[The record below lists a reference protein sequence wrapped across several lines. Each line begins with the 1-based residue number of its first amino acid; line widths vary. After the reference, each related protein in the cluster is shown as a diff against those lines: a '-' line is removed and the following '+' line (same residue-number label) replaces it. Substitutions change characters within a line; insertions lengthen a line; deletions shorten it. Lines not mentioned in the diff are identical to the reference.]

1 MIPFGNTFVARFVVE
16 GHGDAHP
23 LVPNDTSENRAQN
36 RRVEVTIRQS
46 QLELDS
52 VEEAMA
58 AYAAPESREVRASPR
73 QEPESALD
81 EPAEST
87 AQEPVP
93 EQPKSRIDL
102 IREGIE
108 GA

>member
-1 MIPFGNTFVARFVVE
+1 MIQIETQSDSIVIRIREKGSFPSGTALFDPARRSHDTPE
-16 GHGDAHP
+16 SDRARLGRGGDGR
-23 LVPNDTSENRAQN
+23 L
-36 RRVEVTIRQS
+36 
-46 QLELDS
+46 
-52 VEEAMA
+52 
-58 AYAAPESREVRASPR
+58 AAPESRKVRASPR

-102 IREGIE
+102 IREEIE

>member
-1 MIPFGNTFVARFVVE
+1 MMVDGHEPDVARFVAE

-52 VEEAMA
+52 VEAAMA
-58 AYAAPESREVRASPR
+58 AYVAPESREVRASPR

-93 EQPKSRIDL
+93 E
-102 IREGIE
+102 
-108 GA
+108 